1 MRAMWLMFSIC
12 SGSLIIY
19 QNDSAIC
26 DNNTLVLPNI
36 TFCNIHAL
44 ATKQWYYTSSGE
56 TVYGELI
63 SYYQS
68 NTGEE
73 FNVSKN
79 ESKYY
84 INNVYVRELTYAVP
98 GFLIYDPIRNTI
110 FILGIN
116 TVTIGTLSFVEF
128 NRNYSV
134 LRAYDPSFQTTSID
148 LIFTGQIVNVLAL
161 KNNLYYVYRL
171 TAGPLQY
178 VSNATTTI
186 AFFDRNTTN
195 VTVVDRDQNI
205 RYYCN
210 IECNDL
216 IVSVEFEYTSQQSS
230 SIVEIVT
237 HDSTVF
243 TEETVVITSAY
254 DTTNIQPTSQITTE
268 SQTSYFISTSNY
280 MSTIISSNQVI
291 LSVVTW
297 LSQDIFRVTG
307 RPLEINGQFIIPDQS
322 ILRVDISDTDYTV
335 GDSII
340 LFTFSSVQ
348 GSFTELELLG
358 ISSCFDLKAD
368 LVTTDTQL
376 SLVFVTSSVVCRASL
391 KQIMYAGRLFV
402 IQ

>member
-1 MRAMWLMFSIC
+1 
-12 SGSLIIY
+12 
-19 QNDSAIC
+19 
-26 DNNTLVLPNI
+26 
-36 TFCNIHAL
+36 
-44 ATKQWYYTSSGE
+44 
-56 TVYGELI
+56 
-63 SYYQS
+63 
-68 NTGEE
+68 
-73 FNVSKN
+73 
-79 ESKYY
+79 
-84 INNVYVRELTYAVP
+84 
-98 GFLIYDPIRNTI
+98 
-110 FILGIN
+110 
-116 TVTIGTLSFVEF
+116 VEF

-216 IVSVEFEYTSQQSS
+216 IVPVEFEYTSQQSS

-243 TEETVVITSAY
+243 TEETAVITSAY

-268 SQTSYFISTSNY
+268 TQTSYFISTST
-280 MSTIISSNQVI
+280 MVSSNQVI
-291 LSVVTW
+291 LSVITW
-297 LSQDIFRVTG
+297 LSQDIYRVTG

-322 ILRVDISDTDYTV
+322 ILRVDISDSDYTV

-376 SLVFVTSSVVCRASL
+376 SLVFVTSSVVCRAPL